1 VRSQRVAFALAAA
14 LVVALAAAAPAFA
27 AGALPL
33 RIALNADI
41 RGLEPGVNRDANTDL
56 VIHHIVEGL
65 VAHRADMSIGPAL
78 ADSWTTSADGKTY
91 TFKLRRGVS
100 FHNGKPLTSAEVKWS
115 WDRYLAPASGWAC
128 RGWFDG
134 SASGADGGLRIEA
147 IETPD
152 AGTVIFRLDRPSGL
166 FLAQLAS
173 IQCPSAVLHPA
184 SLDAQGKWREP
195 VATGPYKLADWKRG
209 QYVELVRHGGYVPR
223 KEPRSG
229 YAGARV
235 PSIERLR
242 FVVVPEEVA
251 AVAALRAG
259 SIDVVQNVAVDQ
271 IPALQKNPALRVTHQ
286 SLLGWT
292 ALLLNTRDPV
302 LRDVRVRQALARAI
316 DRGQAVKV
324 NTGGYAKVN
333 SSAVPVD
340 SAYYTPAHR
349 AWPPYDLQKA
359 RELLRAAGYRGAPI
373 RIQTNRRYKNMFDNA
388 LMMQAMLQ
396 AAGVRAELE
405 VMDWAAQLARYQ
417 AGEFQLSS
425 FSFSARLDP
434 AFTYAN
440 LIGDKGKR
448 GTVQWEDAA
457 ASQLLERLMTQV
469 DAADRKATME
479 QLHQR
484 MAVQVP
490 IIGLYNGHWAIVTRA
505 DVKDVMHWPAGTLA
519 FWGVTRAS
527 R

>member
-1 VRSQRVAFALAAA
+1 MRFLAAAFAIAALAAQ
-14 LVVALAAAAPAFA
+14 VDAAQV
-27 AGALPL
+27 PL
-33 RIALNADI
+33 RVALNADI

-78 ADSWTTSADGKTY
+78 ADSWKTSTDGKTY
-91 TFKLRRGVS
+91 TFTLRKGVQ
-100 FHNGKPLTSAEVKWS
+100 FHNGKPMTSAEVKWS
-115 WDRYLAPASGWAC
+115 WQRYLAPDSGWAC

-134 SASGADGGLRIEA
+134 SASGADGGLKIESL
-147 IETPD
+147 ETPD
-152 AGTVIFRLDRPSGL
+152 PQTVVFELDRPSGL

-173 IQCPSAVLHPA
+173 IQCPGAVLHPA
-184 SLDAQGKWREP
+184 SLDATGKWREP
-195 VATGPYKLADWKRG
+195 VATGPYRFAEWKRG
-209 QYVELVRHGGYVPR
+209 QYVELARFEGYVPR

-235 PSIERLR
+235 PHIERLR

-271 IPALQKNPALRVTHQ
+271 IGALAKNRDLTIAHQ

-292 ALLLNTRDPV
+292 VLLLNTRDPA
-302 LRDVRVRQALARAI
+302 LRDVRVRQAIAHAIERAQI
-316 DRGQAVKV
+316 VKA

-340 SAYYTPAHR
+340 SAFHSPAHR
-349 AWPPYDLQKA
+349 AWYPYDLAKA
-359 RELLRAAGYRGAPI
+359 RALLRAGGYRGAAL

-396 AAGVRAELE
+396 AAGIRAELE
-405 VMDWAAQLARYQ
+405 VMDWAAQLSRYQ
-417 AGEFQLSS
+417 QGQFQLSS

-440 LIGDKGKR
+440 LIGDKAQR
-448 GTVQWEDAA
+448 GTVQWEDPVAV
-457 ASQLLERLMTQV
+457 QLLGQTMTQTA
-469 DAADRKATME
+469 AADRKATME
-479 QLHQR
+479 QLHKR
-484 MAVQVP
+484 MAAQVP

-505 DVKDVMHWPAGTLA
+505 DVKNVMHWPAGTLA